1 MYRKR
6 QSEIIKYLSDVKAA
20 KIEQLAEIF
29 QVSIETIR
37 RDLMELEK
45 DAVVKRV
52 WGGVVYN
59 NLRAREWAY
68 EKRMEDSAKEK
79 QAIAKL
85 VSDYIKDGEAIAMNN
100 GTANL
105 ELAKV
110 LVMERESLTIVT
122 NSPQIA
128 VILNENESH
137 RVFMTAGYLR
147 KHNKSL
153 VGSLCR
159 ESLDNFKV
167 DKAIL
172 SIDGVSIEH
181 GITEYNTEEAATIR
195 KMMEIGHTKMLL
207 CEYSKFNEVALNKI
221 CLAEEI
227 DYIFTDWNITSKEIK
242 IWGDMEVKELVAPN
256 IYHEI

>member
-6 QSEIIKYLSDVKAA
+6 QSEIINYLSDVKVA

-45 DAVVKRV
+45 DSVVKRI

-68 EKRMEDSAKEK
+68 EKRMEDRPIEK
-79 QAIAKL
+79 QAIARL
-85 VSDYIKDGEAIAMNN
+85 AADYIKDGEAIVMNN

-105 ELAKV
+105 ELARV
-110 LVMERESLTIVT
+110 LVMEKDGLTIIT

-128 VILNENESH
+128 VLLNENESH

-172 SIDGVSIEH
+172 SIDGASVEH

-195 KMMEIGHTKMLL
+195 KMMEIGHTKMVL

-221 CLAEEI
+221 CSAEEI
-227 DYIFTDWNITSKEIK
+227 DYIFTDWNITSKEVK
-242 IWGDMEVKELVAPN
+242 LWGDMNVKVLAAQCDG
-256 IYHEI
+256 